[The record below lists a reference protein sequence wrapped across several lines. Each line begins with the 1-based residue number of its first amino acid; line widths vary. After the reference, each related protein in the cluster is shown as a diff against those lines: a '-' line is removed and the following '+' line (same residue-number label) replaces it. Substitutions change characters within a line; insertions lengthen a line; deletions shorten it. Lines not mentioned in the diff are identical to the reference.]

1 MTDLKCSYCGSLNGG
16 HTMACSALA
25 QSADEGDP
33 DIKRYGW
40 SREQVP
46 LTAEERGRMREW
58 MKRFDAESAS

>member
-1 MTDLKCSYCGSLNGG
+1 MAADLKCSYCGSLNGG

-46 LTAEERGRMREW
+46 LTAEERARV
-58 MKRFDAESAS
+58 DAHRASKPSPAA